1 VSGNALRFDG
11 KFRRTVT
18 TAPFQGPATVSFSL
32 RFGTG
37 GRGLCEEADDGE
49 GVWLESSVDGSI
61 WTVERQ
67 FLVNDITSFT
77 PTSTTARVPGATARL
92 RLRQVSFNAAT
103 FDNWAIDDFVV
114 SCAPFGVAAS
124 PTFLVTSTA
133 AEPRRSTVTMSFV
146 NCDSVTATQFTL
158 RVTGDTSAF
167 EFVSSTYPAGGC
179 SINGC
184 SNVVTRLNGQAIT
197 FQFVVDVRKFGSFNL
212 VFEMVTSGG
221 VVVDSGR
228 AFSWCVFFRTC
239 INSLRYKSSSFFQ
252 NRTIKF
258 TYRVDFIQ

>member
-1 VSGNALRFDG
+1 MSGNALRFNG
-11 KFRRTVT
+11 GSERSVT

-124 PTFLVTSTA
+124 PTFLASPTI
-133 AEPRRSTVTMSFV
+133 AEPRRSTVTVSFV
-146 NCDSVTATQFTL
+146 NCDSVTATRFTL

-184 SNVVTRLNGQAIT
+184 SNAVTLSNGQLLT
-197 FQFVVDVRKFGSFNL
+197 FQFIVDVRQIGDFNL
-212 VFEMVTSGG
+212 VFEMLDSSNA
-221 VVVDSGR
+221 VVDS
-228 AFSWCVFFRTC
+228 SKC
-239 INSLRYKSSSFFQ
+239 S
-252 NRTIKF
+252 
-258 TYRVDFIQ
+258 